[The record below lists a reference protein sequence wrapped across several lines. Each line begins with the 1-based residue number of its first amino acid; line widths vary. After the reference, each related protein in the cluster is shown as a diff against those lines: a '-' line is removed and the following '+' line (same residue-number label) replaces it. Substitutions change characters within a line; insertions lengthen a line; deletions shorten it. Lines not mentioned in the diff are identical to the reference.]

1 MILNIL
7 CQNSSYGYEITNTIR
22 SLYPINESSVYTAL
36 RELSEEKLVTCQF
49 VIIKGKLRKYYSIA
63 SDGRETLKQHNPIC
77 RKQLC
82 DILNVIAIN

>member
-7 CQNSSYGYEITNTIR
+7 CQNSSYGYEITNTLH

-36 RELSEEKLVTCQF
+36 RELSEKKLVTCQF
-49 VIIKGKLRKYYSIA
+49 VVINGKLRKYSIT
-63 SDGRETLKQHNPIC
+63 SDGRETLKQYNPIC

-82 DILNVIAIN
+82 DILSIIAIN